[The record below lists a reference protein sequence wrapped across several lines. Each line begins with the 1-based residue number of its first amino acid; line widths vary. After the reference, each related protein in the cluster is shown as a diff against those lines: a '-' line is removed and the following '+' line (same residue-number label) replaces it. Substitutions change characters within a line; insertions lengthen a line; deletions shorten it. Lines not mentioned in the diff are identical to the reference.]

1 MKSDLQILLG
11 VRVTNVRGVRLKD
24 PTEDRV
30 KYHVWFKVK
39 DSNEVKVKDPIE
51 IGV

>member
-1 MKSDLQILLG
+1 MIE
-11 VRVTNVRGVRLKD
+11 VRLKD

-39 DSNEVKVKDPIE
+39 DSNEVKLKDPIE
-51 IGV
+51 IGVKDFDSYL